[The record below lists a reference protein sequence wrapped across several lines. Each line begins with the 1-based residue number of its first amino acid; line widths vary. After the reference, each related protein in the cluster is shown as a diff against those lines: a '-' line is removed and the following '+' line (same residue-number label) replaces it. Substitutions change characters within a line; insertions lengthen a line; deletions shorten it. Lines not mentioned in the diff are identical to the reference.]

1 VTRYLGP
8 EGRGQYSI
16 VANLIIIITLFLG
29 EGIRRS
35 NIIQIGSKSNS
46 IRSVF
51 NFNGIIFIGIS
62 VFGLI
67 MFFLFPKMFIFLF
80 KIDIEY
86 VLIGVS
92 AAFLGVFWK
101 GVQAIFLGLQ
111 DYVRYNLIL
120 LNYTAGIFVL
130 NFIIIYIID
139 LGLDAILFAF
149 ILVPIS
155 ITIYE
160 IVKILPL
167 FENHNSDLL
176 KSNNKKNLILKATI
190 TSIAG
195 FFIIRGDIFI
205 MNYFSNV
212 SNTGIY
218 SISKVFVDLFQKLP
232 FLLGPIVIARSAATE
247 SSKEVANIAKL
258 SRVLIL
264 VNFIAVVLI
273 YLFGEKIIVVLFSLE
288 FLAAYTYLLY
298 LLPALIIF
306 SSGHI
311 INAFLLGQGIPT
323 IVVINNVFIA
333 FINLGL
339 NFILIPLHGI
349 EIIPII
355 SAASFSL
362 WTIIFIIYASQKYK
376 IRISDFLL
384 IKMDDI
390 NYILKFGK

>member
-1 VTRYLGP
+1 
-8 EGRGQYSI
+8 
-16 VANLIIIITLFLG
+16 
-29 EGIRRS
+29 
-35 NIIQIGSKSNS
+35 
-46 IRSVF
+46 
-51 NFNGIIFIGIS
+51 
-62 VFGLI
+62 
-67 MFFLFPKMFIFLF
+67 MFIFLF